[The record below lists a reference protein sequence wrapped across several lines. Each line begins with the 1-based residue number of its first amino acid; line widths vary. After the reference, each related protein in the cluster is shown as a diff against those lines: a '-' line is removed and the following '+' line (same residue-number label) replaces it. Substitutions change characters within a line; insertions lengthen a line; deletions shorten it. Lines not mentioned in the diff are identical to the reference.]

1 MKLPADTADHRVAE
15 LQKHLLHAGGDY
27 SAHIFT
33 TWRWPFGA
41 SRITSSREATHPAPH
56 QMRDSALDSAL
67 HFDAATTRF
76 GRALSPHRD
85 AREKAQKHE
94 A

>member
-1 MKLPADTADHRVAE
+1 
-15 LQKHLLHAGGDY
+15 
-27 SAHIFT
+27 
-33 TWRWPFGA
+33 
-41 SRITSSREATHPAPH
+41 
-56 QMRDSALDSAL
+56 MRDSALDSAL

>member
-1 MKLPADTADHRVAE
+1 
-15 LQKHLLHAGGDY
+15 
-27 SAHIFT
+27 
-33 TWRWPFGA
+33 
-41 SRITSSREATHPAPH
+41 
-56 QMRDSALDSAL
+56 MRDSALDSAL

-85 AREKAQKHE
+85 ARKKPQKHE